1 VVLEKL
7 VGRNCHYDLARLV
20 FDKVGEREHRAV
32 TESGQ
37 QTKENQKSEQTRHD
51 QTRQAS
57 VHQRLAILGELR
69 PRSRTAGKTGLAV
82 GVIAG
87 IWNRGFVR
95 NYSMVNGA
103 VQKPAENGPEA
114 VVTALGNRSIVLVG
128 MMGAGK
134 SSIGRRLAARLGI
147 PFIDADAEIESA
159 AGMTIPEIFDKHG
172 EPYFRAG
179 EARVIAR
186 LLDNGPQ
193 VLATG
198 GGSLMDA
205 QTRALIGEKGVS
217 IWLKADID
225 VLLKR
230 TKRRND
236 RPLAEKIKD
245 LLPIREPLY
254 AQADIVVQSRDEP
267 HENIVDEI
275 MIQLPRRLGVGVEK
289 SS

>member
-1 VVLEKL
+1 
-7 VGRNCHYDLARLV
+7 
-20 FDKVGEREHRAV
+20 
-32 TESGQ
+32 
-37 QTKENQKSEQTRHD
+37 
-51 QTRQAS
+51 
-57 VHQRLAILGELR
+57 
-69 PRSRTAGKTGLAV
+69 
-82 GVIAG
+82 
-87 IWNRGFVR
+87 
-95 NYSMVNGA
+95 MVNGA

-147 PFIDADAEIESA
+147 PCIDADTEIESA
-159 AGMTIPEIFDKHG
+159 AGMTIPEIFEKHG

-198 GGSLMDA
+198 GGSVMDP
-205 QTRALIGEKGVS
+205 QTRALIGQKSIS

-236 RPLAEKIKD
+236 RPLVEKIKD
-245 LLPIREPLY
+245 LLPVREPIY
-254 AQADIVVQSRDEP
+254 AQADIIIQSRDEP
-267 HENIVDEI
+267 HATIIDEI
-275 MIQLPRRLGVGVEK
+275 MGELPKRLGLNSEK
-289 SS
+289 PL